1 MIMLVL
7 TVASCNQHKV
17 INNEGRYNIIKDDM
31 VVMTI
36 FTDGDAQIK
45 IVNDMACYKEDDW
58 NYYVCYEDA
67 KVEKSP

>member
-1 MIMLVL
+1 
-7 TVASCNQHKV
+7 
-17 INNEGRYNIIKDDM
+17 M